1 MLNIFKLKLNKFKNI
16 ASSKKL
22 IKNYPKDF
30 PPSTREWKNSI
41 YVYDKKALY
50 LIPEASKLANRFI
63 KSYFNL
69 HNYKLERRIR
79 REKILRRFRR
89 LSSHK
94 IYVSDGE
101 FKHTNNKVLIT
112 LYIYNKQSANFL
124 TKIYKIY
131 TFKFNIIERIL
142 KFRLNR
148 IRYNLKKINS
158 KYINLTSIFNKFVN
172 SSQRKTKLL
181 NAKENKF
188 LFYKIKTSNLEFK
201 YVNPLHNTNKYI
213 NYIKFKLE
221 DTKFVLRHKPLFGFI
236 NNMPVNAKLNSYINY
251 DYNYNSKSTKEN
263 LKHNTIKIGLKK
275 YKYIE
280 SLNKFNLN
288 LLSKK
293 KKRLV
298 TNNIK
303 YKYYLNRFFE
313 KYKNNSLKRFKRY
326 FLYRHLLYI
335 NKTKFNYTYI
345 RHLINMIKKIYNK
358 NVEFNLVNIK
368 YFYYNSDILSQA
380 ITSKVKRNR
389 KRLLR
394 ILKRSIRKIKIRRR
408 YWANLYNKRD
418 ARLFIPRTKDDIN
431 KTIYKN
437 FYKNQ
442 IKNPLKKTVLDLI
455 KYKEIT
461 GIRLEAKGRLTRR
474 YTASRS
480 KHKVRYKGNLKNTD
494 SSYHGK
500 PSVILRGNTRSNL
513 QFSKYKSKTR
523 IGSFGI
529 KGWVS
534 GT

>member
-1 MLNIFKLKLNKFKNI
+1 MLNIFKLKSNNLNNTT
-16 ASSKKL
+16 SKRKL

-50 LIPEASKLANRFI
+50 LIPEASKLAIRFI

-112 LYIYNKQSANFL
+112 LYVYNKQSSNFL
-124 TKIYKIY
+124 TKIHKIY
-131 TFKFNIIERIL
+131 IKRFNMIKHIL
-142 KFRLNR
+142 NFRLT
-148 IRYNLKKINS
+148 IIKYSLKKINS
-158 KYINLTSIFNKFVN
+158 NYTNLTSIFNKFVF
-172 SSQRKTKLL
+172 SKQKETKFKIL
-181 NAKENKF
+181 KIKSNKF
-188 LFYKIKTSNLEFK
+188 LFYRLKNNDFLRYQLKNNKFIKNNIP
-201 YVNPLHNTNKYI
+201 V
-213 NYIKFKLE
+213 IKS
-221 DTKFVLRHKPLFGFI
+221 I
-236 NNMPVNAKLNSYINY
+236 NNLPENTLFRTYL
-251 DYNYNSKSTKEN
+251 NSKSTKGN
-263 LKHNTIKIGLKK
+263 LKFNTIKIGLKK
-275 YKYIE
+275 YQYIR
-280 SLNKFNLN
+280 SLNKFNFN
-288 LLSKK
+288 LLSQK
-293 KKRLV
+293 KKRLII
-298 TNNIK
+298 NNIK
-303 YKYYLNRFFE
+303 YKYYLDEFFN
-313 KYKNNSLKRFKRY
+313 KYKINLLKRFKRY

-335 NKTKFNYTYI
+335 NQTKFNYAYI
-345 RHLINMIKKIYNK
+345 RHITNMLKKIYNK
-358 NVEFNLVNIK
+358 NVEFNIVNLK

-389 KRLLR
+389 KKLLR

-408 YWANLYNKRD
+408 YWANLYNNKNIRIF
-418 ARLFIPRTKDDIN
+418 LPKIN
-431 KTIYKN
+431 DNTNKKIFRNFSKN
-437 FYKNQ
+437 K
-442 IKNPLKKTVLDLI
+442 IDSKKPLKKVVLDLI

-480 KHKVRYKGNLKNTD
+480 KHKVRYKGNLRNTD

-500 PSVILRGNTRSNL
+500 PSIILRGNTRSNL